1 MGIWGLFTLKKKGI
15 INQNH
20 TLSVLWKLILKM
32 KSQEKKFE
40 LWRETGFRQG
50 SGFNESARLVGL
62 PQSVR
67 LGGGR
72 VHLDGRY

>member
-20 TLSVLWKLILKM
+20 TFSVLWKSILRM

-40 LWRETGFRQG
+40 LWRETGFRPG
-50 SGFNESARLVGL
+50 SRFNENAQLVGL
-62 PQSVR
+62 LQSGR
-67 LGGGR
+67 FGGGH
-72 VHLDGRY
+72 VHLDDCY